1 MLGIVSWLLSGLL
14 APLASLGE
22 AWIRLQSDKNKIE
35 AGVQRDGIQSATTI
49 ALALIGSWL
58 TRIPIAILLLTV
70 DLHVAAVFIDSTWPS
85 DWLNPLALPEPY
97 REIMWAVVV
106 AQVGVGAYRVWSGR
120 RL

>member
-1 MLGIVSWLLSGLL
+1 MLGIVSGIVSGLL
-14 APLASLGE
+14 APLARLGE
-22 AWIRLQSDKNKIE
+22 SWLRLQADKNRIE
-35 AGVQRDGIQSATTI
+35 AGVQLGGIQSATTI

-58 TRIPIAILLLTV
+58 TRIPIAILLLAV

-85 DWLNPLALPEPY
+85 ERLNPLKLPEPY
-97 REIMWAVVV
+97 QDVMWAVVL